1 MAEDTDQAAAEAEA
15 KAARDRAIAAIP
27 ALYADTWHV
36 YTWTGHMRLTFG
48 EIFRDLDN
56 FRNAVVMPIDDAEAL
71 AQQMLRMIERRKK
84 LERERAARAQEDKAS
99 ES

>member
-1 MAEDTDQAAAEAEA
+1 
-15 KAARDRAIAAIP
+15 
-27 ALYADTWHV
+27 
-36 YTWTGHMRLTFG
+36 MRLTFG